1 MFCQSCISDRE
12 KTNREIHIPEK
23 STRRLSE
30 VSRRLLHRSHQCF
43 SGNFLFCPSFFCKT
57 AGKQRIPTEEN
68 LLFLCGNPAYDPIE
82 RFNRLG
88 CAALLH
94 SDAPSLM
101 IMDELGPNE
110 GKALDFQ
117 RAVFSAL
124 DGSVPILG
132 VLQKRSS
139 FFDKNSPSSAG
150 ACIWNHRGKPEWWR
164 LVRHCRKIL
173 KIWNNNSVFRLH
185 SSSII

>member
-1 MFCQSCISDRE
+1 MNQCSVNHVFLTGKKQIG
-12 KTNREIHIPEK
+12 K
-23 STRRLSE
+23 STFLKKVLAVYPKCPAGFYTVRTNAFLETSY
-30 VSRRLLHRSHQCF
+30 SGHLF
-43 SGNFLFCPSFFCKT
+43 SAKLPE
-57 AGKQRIPTEEN
+57 KQRIPTEEN

-132 VLQKRSS
+132 VLQKTEAPFLTKIRHHPQVHV
-139 FFDKNSPSSAG
+139 FEITEENRND
-150 ACIWNHRGKPEWWR
+150 EE

-173 KIWNNNSVFRLH
+173 KI
-185 SSSII
+185 

>member
-1 MFCQSCISDRE
+1 MNQCSVNHVFR
-12 KTNREIHIPEK
+12 TNAFLETSYSVHLFSAKLPE
-23 STRRLSE
+23 
-30 VSRRLLHRSHQCF
+30 
-43 SGNFLFCPSFFCKT
+43 
-57 AGKQRIPTEEN
+57 KQRIPTEEN

-110 GKALDFQ
+110 GNALDFQ

-132 VLQKRSS
+132 VLQKTEAPFLTKIRHHPQVHV
-139 FFDKNSPSSAG
+139 FEITEENRND
-150 ACIWNHRGKPEWWR
+150 EE

-173 KIWNNNSVFRLH
+173 KI
-185 SSSII
+185 

>member
-1 MFCQSCISDRE
+1 MNQCSVNHVFLTGKKQIG
-12 KTNREIHIPEK
+12 K
-23 STRRLSE
+23 STFLKKVLAVYPKCPAGFYTVRTNAFLETSY
-30 VSRRLLHRSHQCF
+30 SAHLF
-43 SGNFLFCPSFFCKT
+43 SAKLPE
-57 AGKQRIPTEEN
+57 KQRIPTEEN

-117 RAVFSAL
+117 RAVFCTGRICS
-124 DGSVPILG
+124 DPRRTSKNGG
-132 VLQKRSS
+132 S

-150 ACIWNHRGKPEWWR
+150 ACI
-164 LVRHCRKIL
+164 
-173 KIWNNNSVFRLH
+173 
-185 SSSII
+185 